1 MKIKS
6 KKRILLI
13 SFLLLI
19 IILIKDVHGVGIRF
33 PTVDIDFE
41 PGFENT
47 FNFAVTPSRM
57 DVKLSVSGYL
67 SEYVTLSKTLV
78 KSNSTDRTFNV
89 IIKLP
94 EKIEKP
100 GHHKV
105 WISAE
110 EVIDKSKILGNIGT
124 SCNAMV
130 YILIHV
136 LNKGKYVDM
145 SLSAPDVNLNEPVN
159 FAVNVKSFGEEDI
172 NSIKATIDVYNPDN
186 EKLTT
191 VYTNE
196 KLLKSNTEE
205 TLHAQLSTVGYT
217 AGTYNAI
224 ATLNYDGKTKE
235 DKKSFRIGELNI
247 EIINYTKEFEKNK
260 INKFDVE
267 IESGWG
273 NKIEGVYGEIKINND
288 TIKTPNIN
296 LGPWDKKTITTYW
309 DTNNVETGFYDAEII
324 IHYNS
329 KETIEKGK
337 VSVIEKKGILTEI
350 PGVISFNTITVL
362 VLIIILLIIIDII
375 WITKKRVSEKKQNK
389 IKSQIRTKKE
399 KNKRK

>member
-1 MKIKS
+1 M
-6 KKRILLI
+6 
-13 SFLLLI
+13 
-19 IILIKDVHGVGIRF
+19 
-33 PTVDIDFE
+33 
-41 PGFENT
+41 
-47 FNFAVTPSRM
+47 
-57 DVKLSVSGYL
+57 
-67 SEYVTLSKTLV
+67 
-78 KSNSTDRTFNV
+78 
-89 IIKLP
+89 
-94 EKIEKP
+94 
-100 GHHKV
+100 
-105 WISAE
+105 
-110 EVIDKSKILGNIGT
+110 
-124 SCNAMV
+124 
-130 YILIHV
+130 
-136 LNKGKYVDM
+136 
-145 SLSAPDVNLNEPVN
+145 
-159 FAVNVKSFGEEDI
+159 
-172 NSIKATIDVYNPDN
+172 
-186 EKLTT
+186 
-191 VYTNE
+191 
-196 KLLKSNTEE
+196 
-205 TLHAQLSTVGYT
+205 HAQLSTVGYT

-260 INKFDVE
+260 INKFDVK

-324 IHYNS
+324 IHYNG
-329 KETIEKGK
+329 KTTIEKGK
-337 VSVIEKKGILTEI
+337 VSVIEKKEILTEI

-375 WITKKRVSEKKQNK
+375 WITKKRASEKKQNK